1 MLKFNLMK
9 NNLKNIR
16 SDLIKNN
23 FEGLPE
29 FDQNSWQISFLD
41 TIIVLLCLVI
51 VLATFPEF
59 SDSNNADLTDQK
71 NEFLLKVGW
80 DIIQFNNELKQQFEE
95 ELAQGR
101 VMLEK
106 GDYEIRMVF
115 IGSVF
120 YEQGSAELLTEG
132 KNIIQRIATKIMLLN
147 RSDYKIDVE
156 GHADSSP
163 IKTDKYPSNWELSA
177 ARAAG
182 VVKFFL
188 DLGVPSSSLKA
199 SGYADST
206 PLFNE
211 TDISGNIISK
221 NQDFNRR
228 IVIRLY
234 FE

>member
-1 MLKFNLMK
+1 MK

-16 SDLIKNN
+16 SDLVVKNS
-23 FEGLPE
+23 EGLTD

-51 VLATFPEF
+51 VLATFPKF
-59 SDSNNADLTDQK
+59 TNSNNSIQTDNK
-71 NEFLLKVGW
+71 DEFLLKVGW
-80 DIIQFNNELKQQFEE
+80 DIVQFNNELKEQFED

-106 GDYEIRMVF
+106 GEYEIRMVF

-120 YEQGSAELLTEG
+120 YEQGSAELLDEG
-132 KNIIQRIATKIMLLN
+132 KNIIQRIATKILHLN
-147 RSDYKIDVE
+147 RNDYKIDVE

-163 IKTDKYPSNWELSA
+163 IKTNKYPSNWELSA

-206 PLFNE
+206 PLFDEIDNF
-211 TDISGNIISK
+211 GNIISQ

>member
-1 MLKFNLMK
+1 MK
-9 NNLKNIR
+9 NDLKNIKSYLILKD
-16 SDLIKNN
+16 SD
-23 FEGLPE
+23 GLPE

-41 TIIVLLCLVI
+41 TIIVLLCLMI
-51 VLATFPEF
+51 VLATFPKF
-59 SDSNNADLTDQK
+59 SNSNSSNQTDIK
-71 NEFLLKVGW
+71 DEFLLKVGW
-80 DIIQFNNELKQQFEE
+80 DISQFNNELKEQFED
-95 ELAQGR
+95 ELAEGR

-115 IGSVF
+115 IGSAF
-120 YEQGSAELLTEG
+120 YEQGSAELLIGG
-132 KNIIQRIATKIMLLN
+132 KNIIQKIATKIMLLN

-206 PLFNE
+206 PLFEE
-211 TDISGNIISK
+211 TDNFGNIISE